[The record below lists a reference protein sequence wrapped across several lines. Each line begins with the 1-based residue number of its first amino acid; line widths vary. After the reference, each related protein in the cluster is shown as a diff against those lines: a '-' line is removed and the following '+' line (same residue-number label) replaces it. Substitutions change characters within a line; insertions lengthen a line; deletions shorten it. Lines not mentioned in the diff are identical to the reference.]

1 MQQGLVLVVIT
12 IQFKECV
19 YILVTELLTSQSQN
33 VKFIVKEYFNSFP
46 RR

>member
-19 YILVTELLTSQSQN
+19 FILVTELLTLQN
-33 VKFIVKEYFNSFP
+33 VKFNAFSSQRIF
-46 RR
+46 

>member
-19 YILVTELLTSQSQN
+19 YILVTELLTLQSQN
-33 VKFIVKEYFNSFP
+33 VKFNAF
-46 RR
+46 